1 MVINMKKIRVNS
13 AILYEIVKYVIAIF
27 AVILLGVFL
36 IHIQDQDVMAAGKA
50 LVFGAFGNMTRF
62 GNTIRWITPCLLTGI
77 SAAVAFRA
85 GIWNMGVGGQLYIG
99 AFAATFV
106 ALQFPMPPILCP
118 IVCMLVGGIFG
129 LLWALIPALLKRYL
143 NVSEMIATLML
154 NYVATLLTT
163 YLTKVLNNVSS
174 NNNSKAVATALI
186 PEDAALAKLIPKT
199 NASIGVFIAIFVVI
213 AVHLIYRYMVIGYE
227 MRMVG
232 SNIRFAK
239 AGGVKTNKIFL
250 GIFMVSGFIAG
261 LAGAIE
267 ILGVYGK
274 FTADF
279 ASNIGWD
286 GIMIATIAMNE
297 PVAVGIVGIL
307 WAAIK
312 SGSLYMEAMTDTNR
326 LTVEIIQSV
335 FVLFVTINYFS
346 LFHNRIK
353 KAKTAKKEVDP
364 NAG

>member
-1 MVINMKKIRVNS
+1 MKKSRINS
-13 AILYEIVKYVIAIF
+13 AILYEIFKYVVAVF
-27 AVILLGVFL
+27 AVMLLGIFL
-36 IHIQDQDVMAAGKA
+36 IRIQGQDVLAAGKA
-50 LVFGAFGNMTRF
+50 LVYGAFGSMTRF

-99 AFAATFV
+99 AFAATLV
-106 ALQFPMPPILCP
+106 ALQFPMPPVIYP
-118 IVCMLVGGIFG
+118 IVCMLVGGVFG

-143 NVSEMIATLML
+143 NVSEMITTLML

-163 YLTKVLNNVSS
+163 YLTKVVNNVSS

-186 PEDAALAKLIPKT
+186 NDDAALTKLVPKT
-199 NASIGVFIAIFVVI
+199 NASTGVFIAIFVVV
-213 AVHLIYRYMVIGYE
+213 AVHFIYRYMVIGYE

-232 SNIRFAK
+232 SNIRFAR

-261 LAGAIE
+261 VAGAIE

-297 PVAVGIVGIL
+297 PIAVGVVGIL

-312 SGSLYMEAMTDTNR
+312 SGSLYMEAVTDTNR

-346 LFHNRIK
+346 LLHNRFK
-353 KAKTAKKEVDP
+353 KVRSTKKEDEP
-364 NAG
+364 NAA

>member
-1 MVINMKKIRVNS
+1 MKKVRLNS
-13 AILYEIVKYVIAIF
+13 GILYEIFKYVIAVL
-27 AVILLGVFL
+27 AVMLLGVFL
-36 IHIQDQDVMAAGKA
+36 IRIQGQDVSAAGKA
-50 LVFGAFGNMTRF
+50 LVYGAFGSMTRF

-99 AFAATFV
+99 AFAATLV
-106 ALQFPMPPILCP
+106 ALQIPMPPVVYP
-118 IVCMLVGGIFG
+118 IVCMLVGGLFG

-143 NVSEMIATLML
+143 NVSEMITTLML

-163 YLTKVLNNVSS
+163 YLTKVVNNVSS
-174 NNNSKAVATALI
+174 GNNSKAVATALVND
-186 PEDAALAKLIPKT
+186 DARLMNLIPKT
-199 NASIGVFIAIFVVI
+199 NASTGVFIAIVVVLV
-213 AVHLIYRYMVIGYE
+213 VHFIYRYMVVGYE

-250 GIFMVSGFIAG
+250 GIFMISGFIAG
-261 LAGAIE
+261 LAGSIE

-297 PVAVGIVGIL
+297 PLAVGFVGIL

-312 SGSLYMEAMTDTNR
+312 AGSLYMEAVTDTNR

-346 LFHNRIK
+346 LLHNRFK
-353 KAKTAKKEVDP
+353 KIRCVKKEDEQNVT
-364 NAG
+364 